1 MRRGITILLLLV
13 LALMEVKAQVLP
25 FCLSKGS
32 GTFRFGIVAGD
43 ESRWLDEC
51 NLKKTGDRIYTIK
64 DALLGKGEVRLVIC
78 PLTDTKGF
86 VMEVSGSRLPQ
97 NISLCWAFGACNEDE
112 TLSKEGNIIFPRA
125 CRDNVFSD
133 EENAVTVYYGESM
146 GLRVTSGIMPIGSEL
161 RLSDA
166 HQQKT
171 PLELYHSGKKTD
183 APVLS
188 DFYSWTA
195 QENCYFCFYKQN
207 AKADYNYFMLPEL
220 FLKEN
225 KR

>member
-1 MRRGITILLLLV
+1 
-13 LALMEVKAQVLP
+13 MEVKAQVLP

-64 DALLGKGEVRLVIC
+64 DALLDKGEVRLVIC
-78 PLTDTKGF
+78 PLADTKGF
-86 VMEVSGSRLPQ
+86 VMEVSGSRLPE

-112 TLSKEGNIIFPRA
+112 TLSKEGNIISPGA

-133 EENAVTVYYGESM
+133 EENVVTVYYGESM
-146 GLRVTSGIMPIGSEL
+146 GLRVTSGIMPVGSEL

-166 HQQKT
+166 HRQKT

-188 DFYSWTA
+188 GFYSWDCA
-195 QENCYFCFYKQN
+195 RE
-207 AKADYNYFMLPEL
+207 LLLL
-220 FLKEN
+220 FL
-225 KR
+225 